1 MNGGIEVVPMEARH
15 GARVLEIYGEGI
27 ATGVATF
34 DATVPDWS
42 AWDAAHRP
50 DCRFVALVDGKV
62 AGFVALTPYSARAVY
77 TGVAWESVYVAAAS
91 RGRGVGRALL
101 DVLVAA
107 SESAGIW
114 TLMAGI
120 QAENA
125 ASIALH
131 EAAGFRRLGVQER
144 IGRDAAGAWRDV
156 VLMER
161 RRA

>member
-1 MNGGIEVVPMEARH
+1 LRRA
-15 GARVLEIYGEGI
+15 
-27 ATGVATF
+27 
-34 DATVPDWS
+34 
-42 AWDAAHRP
+42 
-50 DCRFVALVDGKV
+50 
-62 AGFVALTPYSARAVY
+62 ARAVY

-161 RRA
+161 RRD